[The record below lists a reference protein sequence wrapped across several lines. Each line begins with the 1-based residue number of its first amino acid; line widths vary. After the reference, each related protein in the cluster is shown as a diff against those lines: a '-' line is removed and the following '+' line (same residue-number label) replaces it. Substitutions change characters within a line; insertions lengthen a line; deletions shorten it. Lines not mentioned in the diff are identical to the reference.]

1 MWLWRVSG
9 TPWERHGQSTRW
21 FNARTPA
28 IAVFHVSPL
37 AAVCARLVHQ
47 RRHTP
52 ELLDPEERLYSI
64 RVSLRQVQAAHV
76 SRGWYDNLK
85 ETRTVAAAWRMQA
98 LCPVLKVPARDGQH
112 QYLVNLR
119 FPSPHI
125 SEWRRAD
132 AAATGPSTARSGG
145 SPTAASRTLRS
156 CGRGAKRAS
165 AHSSPRPAS

>member
-98 LCPVLKVPARDGQH
+98 LCPVLKVPARDGQQAAGRVALVADLREH
-112 QYLVNLR
+112 RPRDRGRQY
-119 FPSPHI
+119 P
-125 SEWRRAD
+125 
-132 AAATGPSTARSGG
+132 ATSDRCD
-145 SPTAASRTLRS
+145 RDRQM
-156 CGRGAKRAS
+156 
-165 AHSSPRPAS
+165 

>member
-47 RRHTP
+47 RLNTP

-119 FPSPHI
+119 FPSLEDI
-125 SEWRRAD
+125 SVRLDEKH
-132 AAATGPSTARSGG
+132 PFARSVRKARECLHEG
-145 SPTAASRTLRS
+145 SDWLVLP
-156 CGRGAKRAS
+156 
-165 AHSSPRPAS
+165 

>member
-1 MWLWRVSG
+1 MRLWRVSG

-21 FNARTPA
+21 FNAKTPA

-119 FPSPHI
+119 FPLLEDI
-125 SEWRRAD
+125 SVRLDEKHPFTRSVRK
-132 AAATGPSTARSGG
+132 ARDCLHEG
-145 SPTAASRTLRS
+145 SDWLVLP
-156 CGRGAKRAS
+156 
-165 AHSSPRPAS
+165 